1 MEGVAPL
8 TGDADPRFLHGG
20 LTPWCRENLLL
31 VYRFVVVLEVFV
43 GRRFIPTEMRV
54 RFFTLLDDGYSVS
67 EAAAAVGIR
76 RETGYQ
82 WRRDGFDAV
91 INNGQRSTQKRVD
104 LSLSDP
110 VRRDRLSDEALRALE
125 DFDYFR
131 LRYLGRRPTPWQA
144 DAAKN
149 VLSWL
154 ESDDTEY
161 AVINCPPGSGKS
173 TLFTND
179 LLLWLICRE
188 RSIRILIGSST
199 QRLAE
204 NYSNRLRRMLER
216 SRPLPENPLQGR
228 PLAAEAALSQDFGRF
243 RPQAASGEMWTRS
256 QFTVVQHDLD
266 AVEDKEPTVT
276 AYGMDSEFLGHRAN
290 LVIWDDLVT
299 RKVLRSGEL
308 IENQQNWWVEEG
320 ETRLEPSGLLL
331 LQGQRMGADDLYRY
345 CLDMVLD
352 EDEQESLGRKHKYR
366 HVMYPAHFED
376 RCDGKHKK
384 DAPAW
389 PEGCLLDPVRL
400 PWVGSK
406 GLATIQ
412 RNRGD
417 AYRVQYQQED
427 VDPAEVL
434 VPKLWIDGGT
444 DHQSGEMLPGC
455 WDAGREIAEIP
466 AGLAPPLLSIATADP
481 SPTRFWSIQWWIVQP
496 ATNQRFL
503 MDLIRQSMDAP
514 DFLDWNANAGKF
526 FGVME
531 EWQERSSDLG
541 YPISHW
547 IVEINA
553 AQRFLLQYDHV
564 RRWQRQHGV
573 QIVGHSTHKNKT
585 DPDFGVQMVKNLYRF
600 GQVRLPGGT
609 LSGRIAALKLVDEV
623 TRYPQTSTDDC
634 LMAQWFLEHQLANG
648 NMIRSLDHE
657 PVVLR
662 RPSWMRKRVF
672 A

>member
-1 MEGVAPL
+1 M
-8 TGDADPRFLHGG
+8 
-20 LTPWCRENLLL
+20 
-31 VYRFVVVLEVFV
+31 
-43 GRRFIPTEMRV
+43 GRRFIPVETRV
-54 RFFTLLDDGYSVS
+54 QFFNLLDAGYSVA
-67 EAAAAVGIR
+67 EAARTVGVR
-76 RETGYQ
+76 RETGYE
-82 WRRDGFDAV
+82 WKK
-91 INNGQRSTQKRVD
+91 NGYASTVNTGKKSHQKTVD

-110 VRRDRLSDEALRALE
+110 VPKDRLCDEALRALD

-144 DAAKN
+144 DAASS
-149 VLSWL
+149 VRGWL
-154 ESDDTEY
+154 DSDETEY

-179 LLLWLICRE
+179 LLLWLICRD
-188 RSIRILIGSST
+188 RTIRILIGSST

-204 NYSNRLRRMLER
+204 NYSNRLRRMFER
-216 SRPLPENPLQGR
+216 ARPLPENPLQGR
-228 PLAAEAALSQDFGRF
+228 PLAAEAALAQDFGRF
-243 RPQAASGEMWTRS
+243 RPQASSGEMWTRS
-256 QFTVVQHDLD
+256 QFTVVQQDMES
-266 AVEDKEPTVT
+266 VEDKEPTVT

-308 IENQQNWWVEEG
+308 VENQRSWWVEEG

-352 EDEQESLGRKHKYR
+352 DDEHEDMGRDNKYR
-366 HVMYPAHFED
+366 QVLYPAHFED
-376 RCDGKHKK
+376 RCKGEHAK

-389 PEGCLLDPVRL
+389 PDGCLLDPVRL
-400 PWVGSK
+400 PWTGAK

-434 VPKLWIDGGT
+434 VPKLWIDGGIDRET
-444 DHQSGEMLPGC
+444 NEMLPGC
-455 WDAGREIAEIP
+455 WDAGREVGQIP
-466 AGLAPPLLSIATADP
+466 PGLSAPLLSIAVADP
-481 SPTRFWSIQWWIVQP
+481 SPTKFWSIQWWIVQP
-496 ATNQRFL
+496 STNQRFL
-503 MDLIRQSMDAP
+503 VDLIRQSMDAP
-514 DFLDWNANAGKF
+514 DFLDWNQNAGQF

-531 EWQERSSDLG
+531 EWQQRSTELG
-541 YPISHW
+541 YPITHW

-564 RRWQRQHGV
+564 RRWQRQHNV
-573 QIVGHSTHKNKT
+573 QIIGHSTHRNKT

-600 GQVRLPGGT
+600 GQVRLPGGK

-623 TRYPQTSTDDC
+623 TRYPQTTTDDC

-648 NMIRSLDHE
+648 QLMRIKDHE
-657 PVVLR
+657 PIVSR
-662 RPSWMRKRVF
+662 RPSWMRKKV
-672 A
+672 AV